1 MPSNFQKP
9 IQSVISTKSETATL
23 QQVSSS
29 GLVYTQCVRTG
40 LTTTEANYFVSFN
53 LPYQAGDLASGD
65 TLATAFP
72 ELYQLNVDKI
82 VIAPIPR
89 AYYNEMIDGRS
100 ITFTVPQYGATDTN
114 WSAKTI
120 VSSTYNTLEKRS
132 ENALLGKNVAFL
144 FCDEIN
150 LPYTGQTDGGAIS
163 KAAQTTWNT
172 ASYLDRPAATSYQ
185 NLQTSLDINT
195 DQRLWANVKLAVNVP
210 EIYPTT
216 TNQGYNYDIPVGF
229 AALDKGFMVLTH
241 PNIIN
246 NIPWASGNTYP
257 AGAANTASATTEIW
271 FSSGSSVSFYDLNI
285 SYKTSVVCMALP
297 GEFYFTNNPTWN
309 FAENLQEYTLG
320 TNNYDSTYVTEIG
333 LYNKN
338 EELIAVAKLD
348 RAKEKGYIGVLT
360 FTLELDV

>member
-9 IQSVISTKSETATL
+9 IQSVISTKSETAT
-23 QQVSSS
+23 QQTVSSS
-29 GLVYTQCVRTG
+29 GLVYTQCIRTG

-53 LPYQAGDLASGD
+53 LPYTASDLASGD
-65 TLATAFP
+65 TLPSAFP
-72 ELYQLNVDKI
+72 ELYQLNVDKM

-89 AYYNEMIDGRS
+89 EYYNEMIDGRS
-100 ITFTVPQYGATDTN
+100 ITFTVPQTGVDNTN
-114 WSAKTI
+114 WSAKTV

-172 ASYLDRPAATSYQ
+172 SSYLDRPAATSYQ
-185 NLQTSLDINT
+185 NLQNLIDTNT
-195 DQRLWANVKLAVNVP
+195 DQRPWGNVNLAVTVP

-241 PNIIN
+241 PNVVD
-246 NIPWASGNTYP
+246 NIPWSSGNTYS
-257 AGAANTASATTEIW
+257 AGTANSAAGTFEIW
-271 FSSGSSVSFYDLNI
+271 FTSGSSITLYDLNI

-297 GEFYFTNNPTWN
+297 GEFYFTNNPTWD
-309 FAENLQEYTLG
+309 FADNLQEYTLG

-333 LYNKN
+333 LYNKE
-338 EELIAVAKLD
+338 EELIAIAKLD
-348 RAKEKGYIGVLT
+348 RAKEKGYTGVLT